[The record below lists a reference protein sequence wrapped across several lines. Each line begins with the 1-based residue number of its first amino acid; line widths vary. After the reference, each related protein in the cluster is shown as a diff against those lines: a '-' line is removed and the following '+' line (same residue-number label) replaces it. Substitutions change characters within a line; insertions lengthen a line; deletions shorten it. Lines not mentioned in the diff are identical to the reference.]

1 MDSSVLEVEYT
12 ALGTFDVKYC
22 PNIEKLFI
30 WNTKSILISSYT
42 DYSINIDAIE
52 EERQIVQELEN
63 LRKFKNLKA
72 IYFINFCFSK
82 LPESVRDMK
91 NLEVL
96 QIDYYKH
103 FNAEEEYIKI
113 SKFQNLK
120 KLVIN
125 TFFLSVEKVNKL
137 KTLLPNVEI
146 FSLMD

>member
-1 MDSSVLEVEYT
+1 MDSSALEVEYT
-12 ALGTFDVKYC
+12 ALITLDLKYC
-22 PNIEKLFI
+22 ANIEKLFI
-30 WNTKSILISSYT
+30 WNTKSILISSYA
-42 DYSINIDAIE
+42 DYSINVDAIE
-52 EERQIVQELEN
+52 EERQIFQELEN

-82 LPESVRDMK
+82 LPESVMDMK

-103 FNAEEEYIKI
+103 FNVEEEYIKI

-125 TFFLSVEKVNKL
+125 TFFLPVEKVNKL
-137 KTLLPNVEI
+137 KALLPNVEI

>member
-1 MDSSVLEVEYT
+1 
-12 ALGTFDVKYC
+12 
-22 PNIEKLFI
+22 
-30 WNTKSILISSYT
+30 
-42 DYSINIDAIE
+42 
-52 EERQIVQELEN
+52 
-63 LRKFKNLKA
+63 
-72 IYFINFCFSK
+72 
-82 LPESVRDMK
+82 MK

-103 FNAEEEYIKI
+103 FNAEEKYIKI